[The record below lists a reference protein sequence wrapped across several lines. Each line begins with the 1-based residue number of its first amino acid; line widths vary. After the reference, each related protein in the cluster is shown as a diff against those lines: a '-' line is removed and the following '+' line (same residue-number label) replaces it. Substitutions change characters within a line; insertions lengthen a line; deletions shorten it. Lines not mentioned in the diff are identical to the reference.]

1 MRDFVSVDF
10 ETRSTIDLRRSGVYP
25 YAKHEST
32 DIWCV
37 AYLIP
42 GDEKPRVWRP
52 GDALDPELVE
62 WAAGNRPMRAWN
74 ANFERVIWNEI
85 MVGRYGWPETTIEQW
100 FCTAADARAMA
111 LPGQLGDAAKALGV
125 DHQKDSEGKNLM
137 LRMARPRKVNEDGSI
152 EWWAVPDRINRLIA
166 YCRQDVLAE
175 LDVHQEVRPLSTSER
190 AVFELDQRIND
201 RGIRFDRELATA
213 ARDVAKIAMEEANKR
228 LRAVSGGA
236 IHSVAAVG
244 QMVAWLRE
252 RGVDTDSVTKQAVR
266 DMKAQDLPDDVRE
279 VLTIREELGKS
290 SVAKIE
296 SMFEAACPDDRIR
309 GLLMYHGAATG
320 RWSGRLVQPQN
331 FPRGTVNDPEQFIP
345 LILAKAADEIDL
357 EYPVLDVISSMLRCM
372 LTASPGNKL
381 VAADLSAI
389 EARVIA
395 WLAGEKWRMDVF
407 RSHGKIY
414 EASAAMMFGVAI
426 DSIVEGK
433 PEYALRQKGKVAELA
448 LGFQGGV
455 GAMKT
460 MGGADMGLDDDEMK
474 SIVTRWREKS
484 PAIVSLW
491 AELEGAALMAVNEP
505 GTRQMAA
512 SGRIRFM
519 CKGGYLWMR
528 LPSGRLLCY
537 SRPRVED
544 RVTPWGKTKAAVT
557 VYGVNS
563 VTRRWEKYALYGG
576 LLTENAVQ
584 AIARDVLVE
593 AMLRADNAGY
603 PAVLSVHDE
612 IVTEV
617 PEAFGS
623 AKELE
628 QMMSVRPDW
637 APDLPLK
644 AKGWENFRF
653 RK

>member
-1 MRDFVSVDF
+1 VREFVSVDF

-25 YAKHEST
+25 YAKHKNT

-37 AYLIP
+37 AYLMP
-42 GDEKPRVWRP
+42 SDTDPRVWRP
-52 GDALDPELVE
+52 GDPVDAELVE
-62 WAAGNRPMRAWN
+62 WITAGHAMRAWN

-111 LPGQLGDAAKALGV
+111 LPGQLGDAARALGV
-125 DHQKDSEGKNLM
+125 DHQKDNEGKNLM
-137 LRMARPRKVNEDGSI
+137 LRMARPRKVNEDGSL
-152 EWWAVPDRINRLIA
+152 EWWAVPERISRLIA

-175 LDVHQEVRPLSTSER
+175 LDVHHEVRALSATER

-213 ARDVAKIAMEEANKR
+213 AREVAQIALKKANVR
-228 LRAVSGGA
+228 LRDVTKGAV
-236 IHSVAAVG
+236 HSVAAVG
-244 QMVAWLRE
+244 QLVAWLRE

-331 FPRGTVNDPEQFIP
+331 FPRGTVDDPEQFIP
-345 LILAKAADEIDL
+345 LVLDRAVDQIDL
-357 EYPVLDVISSMLRCM
+357 EHPVLDVISSMLRCM
-372 LTASPGNKL
+372 LTASPGRKL
-381 VAADLSAI
+381 VAADFSAI
-389 EARVIA
+389 EARVLA
-395 WLAGEKWRMDVF
+395 WLAGERDLLATFADGGDVYKVMA
-407 RSHGKIY
+407 SKIY
-414 EASAAMMFGVAI
+414 SKPVSSIEKTERQMGKMAI
-426 DSIVEGK
+426 
-433 PEYALRQKGKVAELA
+433 
-448 LGFQGGV
+448 LGLGYGM
-455 GAMKT
+455 GAKKFVDACKT
-460 MGGADMGLDDDEMK
+460 MANIEVTADESKQVVDLYRT
-474 SIVTRWREKS
+474 SNA
-484 PAIVSLW
+484 AIVSLW
-491 AELEGAALMAVNEP
+491 KELEAAALKAVLEP

-512 SGRIRFM
+512 QGRIRFM

-537 SRPRVED
+537 SNPKAVE
-544 RVTPWGKTKAAVT
+544 RVTPWGSTSQAVR
-557 VYGVNS
+557 VWGVS
-563 VTRRWEKYALYGG
+563 SYTRRWEPYDLYSG
-576 LLTENAVQ
+576 LLAENAVQ

-593 AMLRADNAGY
+593 AMLRADNSGY
-603 PAVLSVHDE
+603 SVVLSVHDE

-617 PEAFGS
+617 PEDFGS
-623 AKELE
+623 VKELE
-628 QMMSVRPDW
+628 DLMSIVPKW
-637 APDLPLK
+637 AEGLPLSSE
-644 AKGWENFRF
+644 GWQNFRF